1 VLRYGPNGRLDETF
15 HGDGIRILGFG
26 PDYEFAQASAV
37 QPNGRIVVVGRI
49 RRSDN
54 DQFGVVRLKSNG
66 ADDHG
71 FSKDGRMVVDIDGG
85 SDTARDVALQANGR
99 IVVVGE
105 AFDRG
110 TRRFAVARILGS

>member
-1 VLRYGPNGRLDETF
+1 
-15 HGDGIRILGFG
+15 
-26 PDYEFAQASAV
+26 
-37 QPNGRIVVVGRI
+37 
-49 RRSDN
+49 
-54 DQFGVVRLKSNG
+54 
-66 ADDHG
+66 
-71 FSKDGRMVVDIDGG
+71 MVVDIDGG